1 MPLRIFTNISSQ
13 NAQRVLDINNNMLGR
28 AISRIASGIRIRTA
42 ADDAAGLA
50 ITEQLKADSRTLRQG
65 TRNLNDGVALVNVA
79 EGAMG
84 EQSGILIRMREL
96 ASQAATGTIG
106 QTERQTIDL
115 EFQQLKAELDRI
127 TNTTEFAGGGI
138 LDGTLAAS
146 NPKHLILQIGATTAT
161 DDRIDLNQALDLTTV
176 SAANLGIGNSRIS
189 TEGDALLALDQLS
202 TAVDE
207 LIEIRAR
214 AGSVQQR
221 LDRAFNNL
229 NITIENLNAA
239 VSQISDADLAE
250 ELTDLTKNQILVQ
263 SGAAMVSQSNL
274 IPQSVLTL
282 LS

>member
-161 DDRIDLNQALDLTTV
+161 DDRIDLNQALDLTPVTSV
-176 SAANLGIGNSRIS
+176 SLGIGNSRIS
-189 TEGDALLALDQLS
+189 TEGEALLALDQLS
-202 TAVDE
+202 TAVDD

>member
-13 NAQRVLDINNNMLGR
+13 NAQRVLDINNNMLGK

-65 TRNLNDGVALVNVA
+65 TRNLNDGIALVNVA
-79 EGAMG
+79 EGAMS

-146 NPKHLILQIGATTAT
+146 NPRHLILQIGATTAA

-176 SAANLGIGNSRIS
+176 SAANLGIGSSRIS
-189 TEGDALLALDQLS
+189 TETDALTALDQLS
-202 TAVDE
+202 VAVDD

-239 VSQISDADLAE
+239 VSQISDADLAA

>member
-146 NPKHLILQIGATTAT
+146 NPKHLILQIGATTAA

-176 SAANLGIGNSRIS
+176 TAANLGIGNSRIS

-202 TAVDE
+202 TAVDD

>member
-28 AISRIASGIRIRTA
+28 SISRISSGIRIRTA

-65 TRNLNDGVALVNVA
+65 TRNLNDGIALVNVA

-84 EQSGILIRMREL
+84 EQSGMLIRMREL

-106 QTERQTIDL
+106 ETERQTINL
-115 EFQQLKAELDRI
+115 EYQQLKAEIDRI
-127 TNTTEFAGGGI
+127 TNTTEFAGQGI
-138 LDGTLAAS
+138 IDGSLAAA
-146 NPKHLILQIGATTAT
+146 NPKHLNLQIGATGQAA
-161 DDRIDLNQALDLTTV
+161 DRLDLNQALDLTAVT
-176 SAANLGIGNSRIS
+176 SSNLGLATTNIS
-189 TEGDALLALDQLS
+189 TEGDALVALDRLS
-202 TAVDE
+202 SAVDD

-214 AGSVQQR
+214 VGSVQQR
-221 LDRAFNNL
+221 LGRALNTL
-229 NITIENLNAA
+229 NISIENLNAA

>member
-28 AISRIASGIRIRTA
+28 AISRISSGIRIRTA

-65 TRNLNDGVALVNVA
+65 TRNLNDGIALVNVA

-84 EQSGILIRMREL
+84 EQSGMLIRMREL

-106 QTERQTIDL
+106 ETERQTINL
-115 EFQQLKAELDRI
+115 EYQQLKAEIDRI
-127 TNTTEFAGGGI
+127 TNTTEFAGQGI
-138 LDGTLAAS
+138 IDGSLAAA
-146 NPKHLILQIGATTAT
+146 NPKHLNLQIGATGQAA
-161 DDRIDLNQALDLTTV
+161 DRLDLNQALDLTAVT
-176 SAANLGIGNSRIS
+176 SSNLGLATTNIS
-189 TEGDALLALDQLS
+189 TEGDALVALDRLS
-202 TAVDE
+202 SAVDD

-214 AGSVQQR
+214 VGSVQQR
-221 LDRAFNNL
+221 LGRALNTL
-229 NITIENLNAA
+229 NISIENLNAA

>member
-28 AISRIASGIRIRTA
+28 AISRISSGIRIRTA

-65 TRNLNDGVALVNVA
+65 TRNLNDGIALVNVA
-79 EGAMG
+79 EGAMS
-84 EQSGILIRMREL
+84 EQSGMLIRMREL

-106 QTERQTIDL
+106 QTERETINL

-127 TNTTEFAGGGI
+127 TNTTEFAGQGI
-138 LDGTLAAS
+138 IDGSLAAA
-146 NPKHLILQIGATTAT
+146 NPKHLSLQIGATGQAA
-161 DDRIDLNQALDLTTV
+161 DRLDLNQALDLTAVT
-176 SAANLGIGNSRIS
+176 SSNLGLATSNIS
-189 TEGDALLALDQLS
+189 TEGDALVSLDRLS

-214 AGSVQQR
+214 VGSVQQR
-221 LDRAFNNL
+221 LGRALNNL

>member
-28 AISRIASGIRIRTA
+28 AISRISSGIRIRTA

-50 ITEQLKADSRTLRQG
+50 ISEQLKADSRTLRQG
-65 TRNLNDGVALVNVA
+65 TRNLNDGIALVNVA

-84 EQSGILIRMREL
+84 EQSGMLIRMREL

-106 QTERQTIDL
+106 QTERETINL
-115 EFQQLKAELDRI
+115 EYQQLKAELDRI
-127 TNTTEFAGGGI
+127 TNTTEFAGQGI
-138 LDGTLAAS
+138 LDGSLAAA
-146 NPKHLILQIGATTAT
+146 NTKHLNLQIGATGQSA
-161 DDRIDLNQALDLTTV
+161 DRLDLNQALDLTAVT
-176 SAANLGIGNSRIS
+176 SSNLGLATTNIS
-189 TEGDALLALDQLS
+189 TESDALVSLDRLS

-214 AGSVQQR
+214 VGSVQQR
-221 LDRAFNNL
+221 LGRALNTL
-229 NITIENLNAA
+229 NISIENLNAA